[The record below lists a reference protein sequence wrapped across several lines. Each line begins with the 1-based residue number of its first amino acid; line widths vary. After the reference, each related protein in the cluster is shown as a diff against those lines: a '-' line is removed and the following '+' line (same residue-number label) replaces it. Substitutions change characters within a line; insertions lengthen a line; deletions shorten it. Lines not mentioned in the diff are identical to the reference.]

1 MKSLRMSIVLLLT
14 TCVILSSFGDNFSSL
29 LCHLLP
35 LQICTETFVRKEEP
49 GKAAV
54 RDKRV
59 CVKCPKCGAKKL
71 K

>member
-1 MKSLRMSIVLLLT
+1 MTIIHHR
-14 TCVILSSFGDNFSSL
+14 
-29 LCHLLP
+29 CHLFP

-49 GKAAV
+49 GRAGA

-71 K
+71 KLK